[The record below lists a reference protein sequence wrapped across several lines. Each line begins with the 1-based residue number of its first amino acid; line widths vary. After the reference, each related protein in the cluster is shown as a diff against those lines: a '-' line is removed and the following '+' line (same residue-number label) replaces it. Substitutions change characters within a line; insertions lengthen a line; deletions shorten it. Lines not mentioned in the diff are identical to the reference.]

1 MIVRRHRLSHDNGRT
16 ACLLV
21 FEDGSVIET
30 TVAYFPMEV
39 NRVTEDRT
47 AGAEAP
53 RDEGEQES
61 RDR

>member
-1 MIVRRHRLSHDNGRT
+1 MNVRRHRLSHDNGKT
-16 ACLLV
+16 VCVLV

-30 TVAYFPMEV
+30 VVGFFPMEV

-47 AGAEAP
+47 ARAEAP